1 MTTINTNKHEVQNGV
16 YVTLDELFAL
26 KRLAARS
33 AASGKRRV
41 QSAIPG
47 DIKSRA
53 HGHGIEFEEV
63 RPYQAGDDIRTIDWR
78 VSARTGKP
86 FTKLFAEERERPI
99 YLAVDQRVNMFFGS
113 SVIFKSVMA
122 AHLAALIGWRSLAV
136 GDRIGGLIAGES
148 IQRIRSST
156 RRRTLLQFLQ
166 ITSDANNNL
175 HALSPGNVSLDQI
188 LRSCLLHTTTGTT
201 ITIFSDFQD
210 IDNQTLQSL
219 TALSRQRKVIILKIN
234 DPLEINLPTVSGA
247 GIGNGIDTANVFIN
261 KQQQQLLIEQKEHD
275 EQLLRECL
283 SHCSARLIQVS
294 TNDDTNAVLNRYVT
308 HS

>member
-1 MTTINTNKHEVQNGV
+1 MQNGV

-53 HGHGIEFEEV
+53 RGHGIEFEEV

-113 SVIFKSVMA
+113 CVIFKSVMA

-166 ITSDANNNL
+166 ITSDVNNNL

-188 LRSCLLHTTTGTT
+188 LQSCLLHTTTGTT

-247 GIGNGIDTANVFIN
+247 GIGNGINTANVFIN
-261 KQQQQLLIEQKEHD
+261 KHQQQLLIERNKHH
-275 EQLLRECL
+275 EQLLLECL
-283 SHCSARLIQVS
+283 SHCSARLIRVS
-294 TNDDTNAVLNRYVT
+294 TNDDTTAVLNRYIT
-308 HS
+308 QS